1 MKAHEVIDLLG
12 LQPLEGEGGYFRE
25 TYRSCETVAGDALP
39 DRYRSDR
46 RFSTAIFYLLTP
58 DAPSLLHRV
67 RSDEIF
73 HFYLGDPV
81 TMLQLHG
88 GGSSEIITIGS
99 NIMAGERPQVVVPAG
114 VCQGAFLNDGG
125 KETPPKRL
133 YPSREGGWA
142 LMGTTV
148 APGFE
153 FDDFEL
159 ADRKM
164 LLRNYPQQAELI
176 RRLTKA

>member
-125 KETPPKRL
+125 K
-133 YPSREGGWA
+133 WA